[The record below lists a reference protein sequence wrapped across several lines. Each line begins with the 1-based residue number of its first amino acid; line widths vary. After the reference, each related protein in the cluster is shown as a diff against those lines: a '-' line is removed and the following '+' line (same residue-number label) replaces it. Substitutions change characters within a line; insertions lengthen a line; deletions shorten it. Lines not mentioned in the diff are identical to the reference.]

1 MNTVR
6 KIYESDDEGAVRVQ
20 LPSIGPRRRVEVI
33 IVWQEVDE
41 PSASLDPQAKKRQEL
56 EALAGA
62 LAADPIERPE
72 QGTFERREP
81 IS

>member
-6 KIYESDDEGAVRVQ
+6 KIYESDDEGTVRVQ
-20 LPSIGPRRRVEVI
+20 LTSVGPHRRVEVI

-41 PSASLDPQAKKRQEL
+41 RPVLLDPQAKKRQEL

-62 LAADPIERPE
+62 LADDPIERPE
-72 QGTFERREP
+72 QGVFERREP
-81 IS
+81 VS